1 MVLHILKEIK
11 ILGEASHLILLCL
24 DLVFF
29 VCLGLRFIVFFTFF
43 FLFFLLF
50 TSFLLLNLL
59 RQVFILCKQMMR
71 TKSLVALIQE
81 LLCRTRKLIQFVD

>member
-29 VCLGLRFIVFFTFF
+29 VCLGLRFFDFTFF
-43 FLFFLLF
+43 FLFFLFF
-50 TSFLLLNLL
+50 TSFLLLDLL
-59 RQVFILCKQMMR
+59 RQVFILRKQMMR